1 MKNANYFLMRFKIA
15 SRIWAMLGVAFVAVC
30 FGTTIYLYEFKN
42 QMINDREQELRHLT
56 ETAMGIMERF
66 HELAVAGTLS
76 QEEAQKTAAAVI
88 KTLRYEKQ
96 EYFWINDM
104 YPRMIMHPTKPAL
117 DGKPLDDLKDP
128 TGKLLF
134 VEFVKVVKQNGA
146 GFVSYLWPKP
156 GSEQPVPKLSYVKGF
171 EPWGWIVGTGV
182 YIDDIEAEFW
192 RDAWRMG
199 GSTLVLLLVLSV
211 GGVWVANSIVNPL
224 KQVVNATERVAQ
236 GDLTENIEV
245 NGHDEVAQV
254 LVAMQTMVRQLRGI
268 VTSTMQTIDQVSDA
282 AQEIAQGSAD
292 LSQRTEEQAASLE
305 ETAASMEELTSTV
318 KNSADNAGQANQLAG
333 AARTQAEQG
342 GQVVEH
348 TVAAMDAIHQ
358 SSRKIADII
367 GVIDEIAFQ
376 TNLLALNA
384 AVEAA
389 RAGEQGRGFAVVA
402 SEVRKLAQRS
412 ADAARQIKSL
422 ITDSVSKVEDG
433 SRLVAQ
439 SGKTLQEILTAVKK
453 VSDIV
458 AEMAAATHEQASGIE
473 QVNQAILQMD
483 QVTQKNAGLVN
494 QTAAASQAIHEQTN
508 ELQQLMD
515 FFRHEE
521 RSEAT
526 SRSFDAREVPA
537 AWKTAIAGARS
548 LEG

>member
-1 MKNANYFLMRFKIA
+1 MQNAHYFLMRFKIA
-15 SRIWAMLGVAFVAVC
+15 SRIWAMLGVAFMAVC

-42 QMINDREQELRHLT
+42 QMVNDREQELRHLT
-56 ETAMGIMERF
+56 ETAIGVMARF
-66 HELAVAGTLS
+66 HELEVAGTLS
-76 QEEAQKTAAAVI
+76 QEEAQKTAAAII

-96 EYFWINDM
+96 EYFWIHSFDM
-104 YPRMIMHPTKPAL
+104 RMIMHPIKPEL
-117 DGKPLDDLKDP
+117 DGKELSNLKDP

-134 VEFVKVVKQNGA
+134 IEMTNTVKQAGG
-146 GFVSYLWPKP
+146 GFVNYMWPKP
-156 GSEQPVPKLSYVKGF
+156 GADQPVPKLSYVKGF
-171 EPWGWIVGTGV
+171 EPWGWIIGTGV
-182 YIDDIEAEFW
+182 YVDDIETEFLH
-192 RDAWRMG
+192 DAWRMG
-199 GSTLVLLLVLSV
+199 GSTLVLLLVMGV
-211 GGVWVANSIVNPL
+211 GGLWVANSIVSPL
-224 KQVVNATERVAQ
+224 KHVVNTAERVAQ
-236 GDLTENIEV
+236 GDLTEDVEV
-245 NGHDEVAQV
+245 NGRDEVARV
-254 LVAMQTMVRQLRGI
+254 LGAMQTMVRQLRGI
-268 VTSTMQTIDQVSDA
+268 VANTMQTIDQVSESVE
-282 AQEIAQGSAD
+282 EIARGSAD

-305 ETAASMEELTSTV
+305 ETAASMEELTATV

-342 GQVVEH
+342 GQVVER
-348 TVAAMDAIHQ
+348 TVTAMEAIHQ

-402 SEVRKLAQRS
+402 GEVRKLAQRS
-412 ADAARQIKSL
+412 ADAAKQIKSL

-458 AEMAAATHEQASGIE
+458 AEMAAATREQASGID

-483 QVTQKNAGLVN
+483 QVTQKNAGLVS
-494 QTAAASQAIHEQTN
+494 QTASASQAIHEQTE
-508 ELQQLMD
+508 ELQNLMD

-521 RSEAT
+521 SSEAAN
-526 SRSFDAREVPA
+526 SSFDVREAPVER
-537 AWKTAIAGARS
+537 KMAIAGV
-548 LEG
+548 